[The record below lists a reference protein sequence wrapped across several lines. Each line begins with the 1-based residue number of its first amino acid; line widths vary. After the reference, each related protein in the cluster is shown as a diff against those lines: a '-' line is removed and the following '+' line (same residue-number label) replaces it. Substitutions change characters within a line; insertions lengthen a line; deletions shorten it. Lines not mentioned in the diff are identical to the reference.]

1 LSWHEG
7 GISKVTT
14 LCRSFWI
21 DFRKIHNHIADYPK
35 NQQYG
40 CDMEIARI
48 IDLKNLL
55 EKKSFF
61 LFGPRATGKSTLVA
75 RQLSDS
81 ATIIDLLNSRLFL
94 RQEL

>member
-1 LSWHEG
+1 
-7 GISKVTT
+7 
-14 LCRSFWI
+14 
-21 DFRKIHNHIADYPK
+21 
-35 NQQYG
+35 
-40 CDMEIARI
+40 MEIARI